1 MINKILVATD
11 ASAASNRALNMAAQ
25 FAVQHDAELLII
37 HVIRDM
43 QIPYEI
49 KEIPELETHTFESFN
64 DAREKI
70 MRMIA
75 ESVLKTA
82 KEKAVKAGANKV
94 QTAIGTGDPASSIL
108 GFAKRRKIDMIVLG
122 TRGLGKLKGTIL
134 GSVSRKVTNNAE
146 TSCLIVR

>member
-1 MINKILVATD
+1 MINSILVATD
-11 ASAASNRALNMAAQ
+11 ASAASNRALKMAAQ
-25 FAVQHDAELLII
+25 FAGQHDAELLIV

>member
-1 MINKILVATD
+1 MINSILVATD
-11 ASAASNRALNMAAQ
+11 ASAASNRALKMAAQ
-25 FAVQHDAELLII
+25 FAVLHKAELLIV

-49 KEIPELETHTFESFN
+49 KEIPELDSFKIESFN